1 MGHEIMK
8 TRNLKEELKQDNEQ
22 ALVAKLDAARREL
35 FRMKINVAT
44 AHVKDYSQFKKS
56 RRNIA
61 RILTYLRQK
70 ASL

>member
-1 MGHEIMK
+1 MK
-8 TRNLKEELKQDNEQ
+8 TRNLKEELKQDTEQ
-22 ALVAKLDAARREL
+22 ALAAKLDASRREL